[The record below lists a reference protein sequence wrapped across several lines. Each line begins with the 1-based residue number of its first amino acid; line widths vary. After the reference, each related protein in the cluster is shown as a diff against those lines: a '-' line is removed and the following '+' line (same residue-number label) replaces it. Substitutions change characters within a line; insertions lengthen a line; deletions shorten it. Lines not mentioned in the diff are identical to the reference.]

1 MNSASVFSGQQTKIN
16 WILNFPTKDHWRS
29 PSRLEYIEQGL
40 QFLAANYQHMG
51 ITSIAFPRLGVGLGK
66 LSWEEVGPSMA
77 RYLEPLE
84 CEVTMY
90 GDPQK

>member
-66 LSWEEVGPSMA
+66 LPWEEVGPLMA

-90 GDPQK
+90 SDPQK